1 MSEDYSFMKSGFTN
15 EVNQEFDIK
24 KKVKELITMY
34 TYNALNSAAIYV
46 EHANRDKI
54 TPEDIKRALMLEIF
68 LFTNRDIEK
77 DLIDLKNKIFE
88 EMEPIIKDTNKDEEE
103 EKEEG
108 EEEEEEEQE
117 EIVEFCESQCTCPM
131 CKCLNTI
138 YTRWEKFLPNSPI
151 ENMLKE
157 RIDEM

>member
-15 EVNQEFDIK
+15 EINQEFDIK
-24 KKVKELITMY
+24 TQAKELITMY

-46 EHANRDKI
+46 EHAGRNKI

-68 LFTNRDIEK
+68 LFTNRDIDK
-77 DLIDLKNKIFE
+77 DIIDFKNKLYENMVIE
-88 EMEPIIKDTNKDEEE
+88 QEN
-103 EKEEG
+103 

-117 EIVEFCESQCTCPM
+117 NEEVDDFCESECQCAM
-131 CKCLNTI
+131 CKCLNKI
-138 YTRWEKFLPNSPI
+138 YTRWDNFLPNSPI
-151 ENMLKE
+151 ENILKE